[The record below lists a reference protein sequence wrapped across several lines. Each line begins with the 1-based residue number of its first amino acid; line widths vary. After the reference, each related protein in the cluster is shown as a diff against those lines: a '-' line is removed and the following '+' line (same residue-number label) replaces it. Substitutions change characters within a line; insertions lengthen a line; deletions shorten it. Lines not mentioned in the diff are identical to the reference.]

1 MKRLHEVK
9 RARADKRME
18 LNEAKAAVRTKKAAL
33 RTKSDALADGED
45 LPAED
50 MTDLSALQAQVD
62 VLEAEEAALDARVS
76 QLELLQEQDGD
87 EAVEVGQVETPGDNV
102 DAGYRGGVRRGMGDN
117 GGPRLTPHGYGEP
130 ARRAAKGNGIARI
143 MIGKAW
149 LKMGHTRDEVSTMI
163 ERRFNDKGV
172 AKALNTAGT
181 STGGA
186 LIPQDYV
193 MDVIELLRAEA
204 VVRKMGPEIRDMP
217 RGNLTISR
225 LASSAT
231 ASYGGELDAIRTSQ
245 QSFDAIQMNAKKLT
259 AIVPVT
265 NDLIR
270 RTPANVEQAIT
281 NDLVKTTAL
290 AEDLAFI
297 LADGSLGT
305 PIGLYNQCAAFNKLL
320 IAPFTATDN
329 ATILTA
335 VVGTSNAMKLTMKQA
350 MSRMI
355 RPGYIMSAVTEAFLR
370 GMRDGVGD
378 FVYKDEMD
386 NGKFDGIRFE
396 VTQQIPTNVNTGTT
410 ADPVNNGAF
419 LMLADFA
426 DVIVADTLDYQLDL
440 FDQAT
445 YVVGGQTVSAVQMDQ
460 TVFRVI
466 QEHDLAMRH
475 QGSLVVASLPGWSP
489 SGFTNFSGGS
499 AFYAQA
505 LSGDQSAAPSTWG
518 SAAPTGSNNP
528 ANIAAN
534 VAGGQLP
541 GRP

>member
-1 MKRLHEVK
+1 MPRLHEVK
-9 RARADKRME
+9 RERAAKRTE

-33 RTKSDALADGED
+33 RTKSDELPAGED

-50 MTDLSALQAQVD
+50 MTDLSALQSRVD
-62 VLEAEEAALDARVS
+62 VLEAEDAALDARVN
-76 QLELLQEQDGD
+76 QLEQLQADDAD
-87 EAVEVGQVETPGDNV
+87 EAVEVEQIDTPSGSV
-102 DAGYRGGVRRGMGDN
+102 DAGYRGGVRRNAGD
-117 GGPRLTPHGYGEP
+117 GGPRLTPHGLGEP
-130 ARRAAKGNGIARI
+130 ARNAAKGNFIARL

-149 LKMGHTRDEVSTMI
+149 MKMGASRAEAAADI
-163 ERRFNDKGV
+163 ERRFGDKGV

-181 STGGA
+181 ATGGA

-193 MDVIELLRAEA
+193 MEVIELLRAEA

-217 RGNLTISR
+217 RGNLTIPR
-225 LASSAT
+225 LASTAT

-245 QSFDAIQMNAKKLT
+245 QSFDVVQMNAKKLT

-270 RTPANVEQAIT
+270 RTPANVERAIT
-281 NDLVKTTAL
+281 NDLVRTTAL
-290 AEDLAFI
+290 AEDLAFL

-305 PIGLYNQCAAFNKLL
+305 PIGLYNQCAASNKLAIL
-320 IAPFTATDN
+320 PFAATDN
-329 ATILTA
+329 ATLLSG
-335 VVGTSNAMKLTMKQA
+335 VVGTSNAMKLTLKQA

-355 RPGYIMSAVTEAFLR
+355 RPGWIMSAVTEAFLR
-370 GMRDGVGD
+370 GMRDGVGN

-386 NGKFDGIRFE
+386 NGKFDGLRFE
-396 VTQQIPTNVNTGTT
+396 VTQQIPTNVNTGTV
-410 ADPVNNGAF
+410 AVPVNNGAF
-419 LMLADFA
+419 LILADFA
-426 DVIVADTLDYQLDL
+426 DVIVADTLDYQLDI

-499 AFYAQA
+499 AFYAQE

-534 VAGGQLP
+534 VAGGLLP